1 MATVCNC
8 HNIPFPDCPN
18 RGGSMT
24 DTKFSYDAKCEELA
38 EYFLPDTGDGK
49 VQELAQ
55 VIQDAVEDFLREPE
69 E

>member
-1 MATVCNC
+1 
-8 HNIPFPDCPN
+8 
-18 RGGSMT
+18 MT